1 MHCAG
6 KGCKNVHCAGKGCK
20 ICIVLVKGRFIINVI
35 KIGVVPP

>member
-1 MHCAG
+1 MHCVG
-6 KGCKNVHCAGKGCK
+6 KGCKNVHCVGKGCK